1 MGKESENNWPEFDI
15 RNWKDIPIISRRI
28 ATEEEARK
36 GIAVFCLKNTGEE
49 HKFFEIELP
58 KMAYLIDEETN
69 EKELIVAIQAEE
81 SKHGIVIGYRNP
93 KGGNGACLL
102 NELDFL
108 NDIEIENVTKKA
120 SS

>member
-1 MGKESENNWPEFDI
+1 MTNNTENNWPKFDI
-15 RNWKDIPIISRRI
+15 KLWKKIPVISGRI
-28 ATEEEARK
+28 STEDEAKK

-49 HKFFEIELP
+49 HKYFEIDLP
-58 KMAYLIDEETN
+58 KMAYIIDEETN
-69 EKELIVAIQAEE
+69 EKELILAIQAEE

-102 NELDFL
+102 NELDFI
-108 NDIEIENVTKKA
+108 NDDEVNEIIQKA